1 MEVPA
6 VLEAVRYFFL
16 RALRNMRQW
25 PFLCSAAILTMAV
38 SLATIATF
46 FLIVVNIEQ
55 LAARWTQE
63 IQVIAYLQRT
73 PSSQELPDLIKK
85 MEQLD
90 GVEQVA
96 YVSPSEAMERFRERL
111 GEDAALL
118 EGIRSDL
125 LPASFEIGLHREFRS
140 QQGIEAIVAQLE
152 NLIPVDDLRYGQTWL
167 ERFNNFISMLRFVGA
182 FLGGFLLFAT
192 LFIVANTI
200 RLTLYARRD
209 ELEIMALVGATMR
222 FIKIPFILE
231 GAIQGFVGGLLSL
244 LFLSVSFSLIISR
257 GLNAF
262 WLTPVDFDLL
272 FLSANQQLLLVLAGV
287 VLGVLGSLSSLRRF
301 VRI

>member
-1 MEVPA
+1 M
-6 VLEAVRYFFL
+6 LEAIRYFSL

-25 PFLCSAAILTMAV
+25 PFLCMAAILTMAI

-55 LAARWTQE
+55 LAARWTGE
-63 IQVIAYLQRT
+63 IQVIAYLNT
-73 PSSQELPDLIKK
+73 PPSQQDVVRLTEDL
-85 MEQLD
+85 EQIE
-90 GVEQVA
+90 GVETIS
-96 YVSPSEAMERFRERL
+96 YVSPAAAMERFRDHL
-111 GEDAALL
+111 GTDESLL
-118 EGIRSDL
+118 EGIRADL
-125 LPASFEIGLHREFRS
+125 LPASFEIGLLPEFRH
-140 QQGIEAIVAQLE
+140 QEGIEIIVARLE
-152 NLIPVDDLRYGQTWL
+152 EILPVDDLRYGQTWL
-167 ERFNNFISMLRFVGA
+167 ERFNTFINMLRFIGA

-222 FIKIPFILE
+222 FIKIPFMLE
-231 GAIQGFVGGLLSL
+231 GAIQGFIGGLLSL
-244 LFLSVSFSLIISR
+244 MFLGVSFSLIISR
-257 GLNAF
+257 GVDAF

-272 FLSANQQLLLVLAGV
+272 FLTAGQQLLLVVAGV

>member
-1 MEVPA
+1 M
-6 VLEAVRYFFL
+6 LETVRYFFL
-16 RALRNMRQW
+16 RAVRNMRQW

-63 IQVIAYLQRT
+63 IQVIAYVQRP
-73 PSSQELPDLIKK
+73 PSSQELPELIKK

-96 YVSPSEAMERFRERL
+96 YVSPSEAMERFGERL
-111 GEDAALL
+111 GNDAVLL
-118 EGIRSDL
+118 QGVRSDL
-125 LPASFEIGLHREFRS
+125 LPASFELALHPEFRS
-140 QQGIEAIVAQLE
+140 QEGIEKIIDQLE
-152 NLIPVDDLRYGQTWL
+152 SLIPVDDLRYGQTWL

-222 FIKIPFILE
+222 FIKIPFMLE
-231 GAIQGFVGGLLSL
+231 GAIQGFIGGLLSL
-244 LFLSVSFSLIISR
+244 LFLSISFSLIISR
-257 GLNAF
+257 GLHAF
-262 WLTPVDFDLL
+262 WLTPLDFDLL
-272 FLSANQQLLLVLAGV
+272 FLTVSQQLVLVLAGV

>member
-1 MEVPA
+1 M
-6 VLEAVRYFFL
+6 LEAVRYFFL

-55 LAARWTQE
+55 LASRWTQE
-63 IQVIAYLQRT
+63 IQVIAYLQRA
-73 PSSQELPDLIKK
+73 PSAQELPTLINK
-85 MEQLD
+85 MEQLE
-90 GVEQVA
+90 GVEKVA
-96 YVSPSEAMERFRERL
+96 YVSPQAAMERFRERL

-118 EGIRSDL
+118 QGVRPDL
-125 LPASFEIGLHREFRS
+125 LPASFELGLVAEYRS
-140 QQGIEAIVAQLE
+140 QKGIEVIIEQLE
-152 NLIPVDDLRYGQTWL
+152 SLIAIDDLRYGQTWL
-167 ERFNNFISMLRFVGA
+167 ERFNNFVSMLRFVGA
-182 FLGGFLLFAT
+182 FVGGFLLFAT

-222 FIKIPFILE
+222 FIKIPFMLE

-244 LFLSVSFSLIISR
+244 LFLSASFSLIISKS
-257 GLNAF
+257 LNAF
-262 WLTPVDFDLL
+262 WLTPADFDLL
-272 FLSANQQLLLVLAGV
+272 FLTAAQQLFLVLAGV

>member
-1 MEVPA
+1 M
-6 VLEAVRYFFL
+6 LEAVRYFFL

-63 IQVIAYLQRT
+63 IQVIAYLKSA
-73 PSSQELPDLIKK
+73 PSPRELPELINK
-85 MEQLD
+85 MEQIV
-90 GVEQVA
+90 GVEQVT
-96 YVSPSEAMERFRERL
+96 YVAPQEAMERFRERL

-118 EGIRSDL
+118 QGVRPDL
-125 LPASFEIGLHREFRS
+125 LPASFELGLRPEYRS
-140 QQGIEAIVAQLE
+140 QQGIGVIIEQLE
-152 NLIPVDDLRYGQTWL
+152 SLIPVDDLRYGQTWL

-244 LFLSVSFSLIISR
+244 VFLSVSFSLIISQ

-272 FLSANQQLLLVLAGV
+272 FLTATQQLLLVLAGV

-301 VRI
+301 VRV

>member
-1 MEVPA
+1 M
-6 VLEAVRYFFL
+6 LEAMRYFFL

-55 LAARWTQE
+55 LAARWTGE
-63 IQVIAYLQRT
+63 IQVIAYLNT
-73 PSSQELPDLIKK
+73 PPAQQDLVRLTQDL
-85 MEQLD
+85 EQIE
-90 GVEQVA
+90 GVENVA
-96 YVSPSEAMERFRERL
+96 YVSPAAAMDRFRERL
-111 GEDAALL
+111 GEDASLL
-118 EGIRSDL
+118 QGIRPDL
-125 LPASFEIGLHREFRS
+125 LPASFEIGLRPEFR
-140 QQGIEAIVAQLE
+140 QQEGIEIIVAQLE
-152 NLIPVDDLRYGQTWL
+152 EVIPVDDLRYGQTWL
-167 ERFNNFISMLRFVGA
+167 ERFNTFINMLRFVGA

-222 FIKIPFILE
+222 FIKIPFMLE
-231 GAIQGFVGGLLSL
+231 GAIQGFVGGMLSL
-244 LFLSVSFSLIISR
+244 LFLGVSFTLIISR

-272 FLSANQQLLLVLAGV
+272 FLTATQQLLLVLAGV

>member
-1 MEVPA
+1 M
-6 VLEAVRYFFL
+6 LEAVRYFFL

-63 IQVIAYLQRT
+63 IQVIAYVQT
-73 PSSQELPDLIKK
+73 PPSPQELPELIKK
-85 MEQLD
+85 MQQLD
-90 GVEQVA
+90 GVDQVA
-96 YVSPSEAMERFRERL
+96 YVSPSEAMERFGERL
-111 GEDAALL
+111 GNDAVLL
-118 EGIRSDL
+118 QGVRSDL
-125 LPASFEIGLHREFRS
+125 LPASFELALHSEFRS
-140 QQGIEAIVAQLE
+140 QQGIEKIIAQLE
-152 NLIPVDDLRYGQTWL
+152 SLIPVDDLRYGQTWL

-222 FIKIPFILE
+222 FIKIPFMLE
-231 GAIQGFVGGLLSL
+231 GAIQGFIGGLLSL
-244 LFLSVSFSLIISR
+244 MFLSLSFSLIISR
-257 GLNAF
+257 GLHAF
-262 WLTPVDFDLL
+262 WLTPLDFDLL
-272 FLSANQQLLLVLAGV
+272 FLTASQQLVLVLAGV

>member
-1 MEVPA
+1 

-63 IQVIAYLQRT
+63 IQVIAYVQRT
-73 PSSQELPDLIKK
+73 PSPKELPDLIAK

-90 GVEQVA
+90 GVAQVA
-96 YVSPSEAMERFRERL
+96 YVSPADAMERFRDRL

-118 EGIRSDL
+118 QGIRSDL
-125 LPASFEIGLHREFRS
+125 LPASFELTLRQEFRS
-140 QQGIEAIVAQLE
+140 QQGIEQIIAQLE
-152 NLIPVDDLRYGQTWL
+152 SLIPVDDLRYGQTWL

-231 GAIQGFVGGLLSL
+231 GAIQGFIGGLLSL

-272 FLSANQQLLLVLAGV
+272 FLSGTQQLLLVLAGV

>member
-1 MEVPA
+1 M
-6 VLEAVRYFFL
+6 LEAVRYFFL

-25 PFLCSAAILTMAV
+25 PFLCCAAILTMAV

-63 IQVIAYLQRT
+63 IQVIAYLQRA
-73 PSSQELPDLIKK
+73 PSSQELPALINK
-85 MEQLD
+85 MEQLE
-90 GVEQVA
+90 GVEKVV
-96 YVSPSEAMERFRERL
+96 YVSPLEAMEHFRERL

-118 EGIRSDL
+118 QGIRPDL
-125 LPASFEIGLHREFRS
+125 LPASFELGLRPAFRS
-140 QQGIEAIVAQLE
+140 QQGIEHIIEQLE
-152 NLIPVDDLRYGQTWL
+152 SLIPVDELRYGQTWL

-182 FLGGFLLFAT
+182 FLGGFLLFAA

-222 FIKIPFILE
+222 FIKIPFMLE

-272 FLSANQQLLLVLAGV
+272 FLTVTQQLLLVLAGV

>member
-1 MEVPA
+1 M
-6 VLEAVRYFFL
+6 LEAIRYFFL

-25 PFLCSAAILTMAV
+25 PFLCTAAILTMAV

-55 LAARWTQE
+55 LAARWTGE
-63 IQVIAYLQRT
+63 IQVIAYLNNP
-73 PSSQELPDLIKK
+73 PSQQNLVRLTGDL
-85 MEQLD
+85 EQIE
-90 GVEQVA
+90 GVESVA
-96 YVSPSEAMERFRERL
+96 YVSPAAAMERFRERL
-111 GEDAALL
+111 GEDASLL
-118 EGIRSDL
+118 QGIRPDL
-125 LPASFEIGLHREFRS
+125 LPASFELGLRPDFRH
-140 QQGIEAIVAQLE
+140 QEGIETIVAQLE
-152 NLIPVDDLRYGQTWL
+152 GIIPVDDLRYGQTWL
-167 ERFNNFISMLRFVGA
+167 ERFNTFINMLRFVGV

-222 FIKIPFILE
+222 FIKIPFMLE
-231 GAIQGFVGGLLSL
+231 GAIQGFVGGILSL
-244 LFLSVSFSLIISR
+244 LFLGVSFSLIISR

-272 FLSANQQLLLVLAGV
+272 FLTATQQLLLVLAGV

>member
-1 MEVPA
+1 M
-6 VLEAVRYFFL
+6 LEAVRYFFL

-63 IQVIAYLQRT
+63 IQVIAYLQSA
-73 PSSQELPDLIKK
+73 PSPRELPELINK
-85 MEQLD
+85 MEKIV
-90 GVEQVA
+90 GVEQVT
-96 YVSPSEAMERFRERL
+96 YVAPQEAMERFRERL

-118 EGIRSDL
+118 QGVRPDL
-125 LPASFEIGLHREFRS
+125 LPASFELGLRPEYRS
-140 QQGIEAIVAQLE
+140 QQGIGVIIEQLE
-152 NLIPVDDLRYGQTWL
+152 SLIPVDDLRYGQTWL

-244 LFLSVSFSLIISR
+244 VFLSVSFSLIISQ

-272 FLSANQQLLLVLAGV
+272 FLTATQQLLLVLAGV

-301 VRI
+301 VRV

>member
-1 MEVPA
+1 M
-6 VLEAVRYFFL
+6 LEAVRYFFL

-63 IQVIAYLQRT
+63 IQVIAYLQSA
-73 PSSQELPDLIKK
+73 PSPRELPELINK
-85 MEQLD
+85 MEQIV
-90 GVEQVA
+90 GVEQVT
-96 YVSPSEAMERFRERL
+96 YVAPQEAMERFRERL

-118 EGIRSDL
+118 QGVRPDL
-125 LPASFEIGLHREFRS
+125 LPASFELGLRPEYRS
-140 QQGIEAIVAQLE
+140 QQGIGVIIEQLE
-152 NLIPVDDLRYGQTWL
+152 SLIPVDDLRYGQTWL

-244 LFLSVSFSLIISR
+244 VFLSVSFSLIISR

-272 FLSANQQLLLVLAGV
+272 FLTANQQLLLVLAGV

-301 VRI
+301 VRV

>member
-1 MEVPA
+1 
-6 VLEAVRYFFL
+6 
-16 RALRNMRQW
+16 MRQW
-25 PFLCSAAILTMAV
+25 PFLCSAAILTMAI
-38 SLATIATF
+38 SLATVATF

-55 LAARWTQE
+55 LAARWTGE
-63 IQVIAYLQRT
+63 IQVIAYLNNP
-73 PSSQELPDLIKK
+73 PSQQDLVRLTGDV
-85 MEQLD
+85 EQIE
-90 GVEQVA
+90 GVESVA
-96 YVSPSEAMERFRERL
+96 YVSPAAAMERFRDRL
-111 GEDAALL
+111 GEDASLL
-118 EGIRSDL
+118 QGIRPDL
-125 LPASFEIGLHREFRS
+125 LPASFEIGLRPDFRH
-140 QQGIEAIVAQLE
+140 QEGIETIVAQLE
-152 NLIPVDDLRYGQTWL
+152 GIIPVDELRYGQTWL
-167 ERFNNFISMLRFVGA
+167 ERFNTFINMLRFVGV

-222 FIKIPFILE
+222 FIKIPFMLE
-231 GAIQGFVGGLLSL
+231 GAIQGFVGGILSL
-244 LFLSVSFSLIISR
+244 LFLGVSFSLIISR

-272 FLSANQQLLLVLAGV
+272 FLTATQQLLLVFAGV